1 MSRIL
6 YSLCCHDK
14 VKQAIADQRALDLI
28 GIALAK
34 I

>member
-1 MSRIL
+1 MPGSF

-14 VKQAIADQRALDLI
+14 VKQAIADLRTLDLI